1 MSQINL
7 KVQSLNKHY
16 GARAALTNVSLNAYA
31 GEVIAVLGKNGAG
44 KTTLINS
51 ILGMH
56 NYEAQY
62 LEILGTQ
69 LNSQHRP

>member
-16 GARAALTNVSLNAYA
+16 GEKAALTNVSLNAYA

-51 ILGMH
+51 IV
-56 NYEAQY
+56 
-62 LEILGTQ
+62 
-69 LNSQHRP
+69 R